1 MKKLID
7 IGNRYARE
15 STWRDYAVTK
25 LCLFSMGL
33 AAGTQ
38 VSEKYKK
45 AALGLSA
52 CAFAVTY
59 IPLMTKLVK
68 VAVKQDVSD
77 LGV

>member
-1 MKKLID
+1 MRKLID
-7 IGNRYARE
+7 IGNRYAHE

-45 AALGLSA
+45 TVLGVSA

-59 IPLMTKLVK
+59 IPLMTKLIGM
-68 VAVKQDVSD
+68 AVKQD
-77 LGV
+77 GCKTG